1 MSNIS
6 EDNPIELEKKFL
18 VSKEVAELL
27 IGEFEKTGQKAEK
40 KRIEQNYLFKENASV
55 TYDVENEKWNVT
67 LKTGKKSETFT
78 FFEKRFPE
86 IARDIFI
93 PFTNTDLLYTKCA
106 TRIRIMNGEP
116 IFTFKRPVDNDEG
129 DYEFECNISNVVEN
143 SKIFDDFIKDDPYKV
158 KKDRFVIQRNG
169 FDYEIDFFD
178 DINLSTQNKEL
189 DISVLESKDLCL
201 LEIEFNSQES
211 HDDFKPDFVGIDV
224 TEVKGFGNKKMAKKL
239 GKHALKKERKK
250 TNRLS

>member
-18 VSKEVAELL
+18 VSREVAELL

-55 TYDVENEKWNVT
+55 KYDVENEKWNVT
-67 LKTGKKSETFT
+67 LKTGNKSETFS

-86 IARDIFI
+86 VAREIFT
-93 PFTNTDLLYTKCA
+93 PYANTDLLDTKCA
-106 TRIRIMNGEP
+106 TRIRIMDGEP
-116 IFTFKRPVDNDEG
+116 IFTFKRPVDDGEG
-129 DYEFECNISNVVEN
+129 DNEFEDNIKDIVEN
-143 SKIFDDFIKDDPYKV
+143 SSVFSKFINNDPYKV

-178 DINLSTQNKEL
+178 DINLSKQNKEL
-189 DISVLESKDLCL
+189 DISILESKDLCL

-211 HDDFKPDFVGIDV
+211 YDDFKPDFVGIDV

-239 GKHALKKERKK
+239 GKDALKKERKK
-250 TNRLS
+250 NNRLS